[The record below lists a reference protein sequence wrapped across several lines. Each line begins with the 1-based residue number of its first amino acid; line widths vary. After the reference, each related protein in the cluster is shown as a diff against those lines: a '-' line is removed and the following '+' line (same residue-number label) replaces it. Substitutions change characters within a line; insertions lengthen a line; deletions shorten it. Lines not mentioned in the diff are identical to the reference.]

1 MSVIKRA
8 LISVS
13 DKTGIVE
20 FAAGLAD
27 LGVEILSTG
36 GTKRVLEEAGIPV
49 TAVED
54 YTGFPEMLDGR
65 VKTLHPKIHGA
76 LLAIRDNDEHV
87 RQLEEHGIKPID
99 LVVVNLYPFRETV
112 ARPGVTLA
120 EAVENID
127 IGGPTMIRSAA
138 KNFRF
143 VAVICNPARYP
154 EVLEEMR
161 SSGGALSDQTRRM
174 LALEAFKHTAQYDIA
189 ISSWLARQFTGMEGM
204 PPVIVPWLEK
214 IQDLRYGEN
223 PHQTAAVYA
232 EVGAAEVGLAGA
244 KQLHGKALSFNNY
257 LDLTAALEAARD
269 FEEPTAVIIKHLN
282 PCGLASAPT
291 LRQAFEDAWA
301 TDPLSAFGSVIGF
314 NRVVD
319 AETAQIF
326 GNNDHLRDVVLP
338 RYREESGDEEATV
351 LAAFVEAV
359 IAPGYEPE
367 ALEILKQKK
376 NLRIMVLEDWQTGRG
391 QDLEFRRIPGG
402 ALVQT
407 PDVQFAPREQV
418 RVVTE
423 KHPTPEQMEALLFA
437 DRVAKHVK
445 SNAIVL
451 CQGTRMVGCGA
462 GQMSRLDSI
471 HLAARKAGRRAAG
484 SVLASDAMF
493 PARDNVD
500 AAAATGCVAIIQ
512 PGGSIRDEEVIA
524 AANEHGIAMVF
535 TGMRH
540 FWH

>member
-1 MSVIKRA
+1 MTGRKRA

-13 DKTGIVE
+13 DKTGIVD
-20 FAAGLAD
+20 FARGLVE
-27 LGVEILSTG
+27 LGFEILSTG
-36 GTKRVLEEAGIPV
+36 GTKRALETAGIPV

-54 YTGFPEMLDGR
+54 YTGFPEILDGR
-65 VKTLHPKIHGA
+65 VKTLHPKIHAG
-76 LLAIRDNDEHV
+76 LLAVRDNPDHV
-87 RQLEEHGIKPID
+87 EQLEAHGVTPID

-112 ARPGVTLA
+112 AKPGVTLA

-127 IGGPTMIRSAA
+127 IGGPSMIRAAA

-143 VAVICNPARYP
+143 VAVVCNPAWYDR
-154 EVLEEMR
+154 VLAELRERGGRLSEE
-161 SSGGALSDQTRRM
+161 TRRT

-189 ISSWLARQFTGMEGM
+189 ISSWLASQFSGMEGM
-204 PPVIVPWLEK
+204 PPLIVPWLEK
-214 IQDLRYGEN
+214 LQDLRYGEN
-223 PHQTAAVYA
+223 PHQTAALYR

-244 KQLHGKALSFNNY
+244 KQLHGKELSFNNL
-257 LDLTAALEAARD
+257 LDLSAALEAVRD
-269 FEEPTAVIIKHLN
+269 FEQPTAVIIKHLN
-282 PCGLASAPT
+282 PCGLASAST

-301 TDPLSAFGSVIGF
+301 TDPLSAFGSVIGL

-319 AETAQIF
+319 VETAEIL
-326 GNNDHLRDVVLP
+326 GNSEYLSEVILP
-338 RYREESGDEEATV
+338 RYREESGDTEAVV

-359 IAPGYEPE
+359 IAPGYEPR
-367 ALEILKQKK
+367 ALEILKQKA
-376 NLRIMVLEDWQTGRG
+376 NLRIMVLEDWTAGRG

-407 PDVQFAPREQV
+407 PDVQFASRQQL
-418 RVVTE
+418 RVVT
-423 KHPTPEQMEALLFA
+423 KKQPSPEQLEALIFA

-462 GQMSRLDSI
+462 GQMSRVDSI

-500 AAAATGCVAIIQ
+500 AAAETGCVAIIQ

-524 AANEHGIAMVF
+524 AADEHGIAMVF